1 MLPNRLERLLAARML
16 RARRSEGGASVAAIV
31 SIIGVALAVFAL
43 VVTLSVRA
51 GFRAEFVGTLLG
63 ANPHVT
69 VAALDQNLPDGRF
82 LPVWPNPDATT
93 SIVAQ
98 TPGVAAAW
106 PAIRGAVMLQAGT
119 NMAGADVHGVDA
131 RAVTELEGLEAEQG
145 DWAQFIRGDGV
156 ALGARL
162 AEHLGIGLGDS
173 VRIVSPDG
181 ARTAFGVTP
190 RVESRD
196 VVVLFTGGRYDV
208 DRGRLMMP
216 YTDAQ
221 LFFNREGVADEIQAI
236 VTDPEAVEPVQ
247 MALLAAAGDH
257 ARVWTWKDA
266 AGGFLRALNMED
278 RVMTVIL
285 SVLVL
290 VASMAIVSG
299 LVMLARNKRAIIG
312 ILRTVG
318 VQRGGVLRIFLLVG
332 LATGTTGALL
342 GATGGVIFAHNIDA
356 VMAWLGGATDG
367 GVWDAS
373 VRGVYALPA
382 DVHVHDV
389 AFSVGLAIVLATL
402 ASLIP
407 AVAAARLDPVEAL
420 RDGD

>member
-1 MLPNRLERLLAARML
+1 MLPTRLEWLLAGRML
-16 RARRSEGGASVAAIV
+16 RARRSEGGASIAAIV

-43 VVTLSVRA
+43 VVTLAVRA
-51 GFRAEFVGTLLG
+51 GFRAEFVDTLLG
-63 ANPHVT
+63 ANPHAT
-69 VAALDQNLPDGRF
+69 VAAQEQDLPDGRF
-82 LPVWPNPDATT
+82 LPAWADPEAMTT
-93 SIVAQ
+93 IVAQ
-98 TPGVAAAW
+98 TPGVVAAW
-106 PAIRGAVMLQAGT
+106 PAVRGAVMLQAGGK
-119 NMAGADVHGVDA
+119 MAGADVHGVDA
-131 RAVTELEGLEAEQG
+131 RAVEGLDGLVAEEG
-145 DWAQFIRGDGV
+145 DWAQFTRGDGV

-190 RVESRD
+190 RVENRD

-216 YTDAQ
+216 YPDAQ
-221 LFFNREGVADEIQAI
+221 IFFNREGVADEIQA
-236 VTDPEAVEPVQ
+236 VVADPETVEATQ
-247 MALLAAAGDH
+247 WALLENAGPS

-266 AGGFLRALNMED
+266 AGSFLRALKMED

-342 GATGGVIFAHNIDA
+342 GAAGGVVFSHYIDA
-356 VMAWLGGATDG
+356 MMAWLAGATDG
-367 GVWDAS
+367 GAWDAS

-382 DVHVHDV
+382 DVHTRDV
-389 AFSVGLAIVLATL
+389 AFSVGLAIVLAAL

-407 AVAAARLDPVEAL
+407 AMAAARLDPVEAL